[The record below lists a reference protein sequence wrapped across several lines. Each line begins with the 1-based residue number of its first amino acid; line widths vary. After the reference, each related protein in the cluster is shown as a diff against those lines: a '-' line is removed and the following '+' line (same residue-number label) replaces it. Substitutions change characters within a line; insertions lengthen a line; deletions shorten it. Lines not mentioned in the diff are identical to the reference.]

1 MRTETI
7 KYSDGAV
14 YTRLI
19 NSFGMVLFE
28 VRGKVSLKQM
38 IKKYEGC

>member
-19 NSFGMVLFE
+19 NSCGMIVAE
-28 VRGKVSLKQM
+28 VRGKIPLKQM
-38 IKKYEGC
+38 IKKYGGC